1 MPCQASKS
9 YVKKRRGDRPKNY
22 LKKRLGN
29 GFFIWY
35 FGGAVETKPLFKMN
49 KLKKLLQPR
58 ANTQLAETMQKHDN
72 TLYSED
78 YFREKDIEC
87 PWASN
92 IIQRVSTDTFHNRT
106 RKELWA
112 LDQNYYPSHKLG
124 TMSAGYQP
132 IHNTQFLGMLRAAMA
147 QNDLQPTTT
156 NIWSTLS
163 GTRCRIQM
171 YIENHNIAELKET
184 GAYHPK
190 VGDELGILLTAD
202 NSYDSTWRPRLSSA
216 FNRVWCDNGCAS
228 FSPFES
234 ELHKHTDGIDIKVF
248 RNELNGILESIKKD
262 AYIIQKLKE
271 IKIDQRQGQ
280 RFVEK
285 LIADVL
291 KLNQVDSTAMR
302 LHWQRPDTGILE
314 EFKGLKLDGEAGN
327 DRNAWQVFNTATRV
341 LSDKKTNKS
350 VEAKESTSA
359 RLSSVF
365 AGFANDPETIAEWTT
380 FEPFKREKVDGK
392 ITKVPNESWRE
403 NWQNSVLNTVVA

>member
-1 MPCQASKS
+1 MVFSSGILAG
-9 YVKKRRGDRPKNY
+9 R
-22 LKKRLGN
+22 LKP
-29 GFFIWY
+29 
-35 FGGAVETKPLFKMN
+35 KPLFKMN

-58 ANTQLAETMQKHDN
+58 ANAQLAETMQKHDN

-190 VGDELGILLTAD
+190 VGDELCI
-202 NSYDSTWRPRLSSA
+202 
-216 FNRVWCDNGCAS
+216 
-228 FSPFES
+228 
-234 ELHKHTDGIDIKVF
+234 
-248 RNELNGILESIKKD
+248 
-262 AYIIQKLKE
+262 
-271 IKIDQRQGQ
+271 
-280 RFVEK
+280 
-285 LIADVL
+285 
-291 KLNQVDSTAMR
+291 
-302 LHWQRPDTGILE
+302 
-314 EFKGLKLDGEAGN
+314 
-327 DRNAWQVFNTATRV
+327 
-341 LSDKKTNKS
+341 
-350 VEAKESTSA
+350 
-359 RLSSVF
+359 
-365 AGFANDPETIAEWTT
+365 
-380 FEPFKREKVDGK
+380 
-392 ITKVPNESWRE
+392 
-403 NWQNSVLNTVVA
+403 

>member
-1 MPCQASKS
+1 MAPVFLFGILTGRLK
-9 YVKKRRGDRPKNY
+9 PK
-22 LKKRLGN
+22 
-29 GFFIWY
+29 
-35 FGGAVETKPLFKMN
+35 PPFKMN

-58 ANTQLAETMQKHDN
+58 ANAQLAETMQKHDN

-78 YFREKDIEC
+78 YFREEGIEC

-92 IIQRVSTDTFHNRT
+92 IVQRVSTDTYHNRT

-147 QNDLQPTTT
+147 QNDLQPKTT

-163 GTRCRIQM
+163 GTRCKIQM
-171 YIENHNIAELKET
+171 YIENHNIAELKKT

-202 NSYDSTWRPRLSSA
+202 NSYDSTWRPRLGSA

-228 FSPFES
+228 FSPFVS

-271 IKIDQRQGQ
+271 IKIDQKQGQ
-280 RFVEK
+280 RFIEK

-291 KLNQVDSTAMR
+291 KLNQTDSTAMR
-302 LHWQRPDTGILE
+302 LHWQRPDTGILK
-314 EFKGLKLDGEAGN
+314 EFRGLKLDGEAGN

-341 LSDKKTNKS
+341 LSSEKT
-350 VEAKESTSA
+350 AKTIETRENTST

-365 AGFANDPETIAEWTT
+365 AGFANNPETIAEWTS
-380 FEPFKREKVDGK
+380 FEPFKREKVNGK
-392 ITKVPNESWRE
+392 MEKVRNLEWKE
-403 NWQNSVLNTVVA
+403 NWQNSVLDTVVA